1 MKYDEELDAFIM
13 AAQDERHIIY
23 SKTNKADSYQEMVE
37 LEQKLKKLK
46 KEHYK
51 KYCELRE
58 RYHLPPPKWID
69 NSKEPI

>member
-1 MKYDEELDAFIM
+1 MTYDEELDAFII

-23 SKTNKADSYQEMVE
+23 SKMSKADSYQEMVE
-37 LEQKLKKLK
+37 LGQKLKKLK

-58 RYHLPPPKWID
+58 KHHLPPPKWID

>member
-1 MKYDEELDAFIM
+1 MTYDEELDAFIIE
-13 AAQDERHIIY
+13 AQDERHIIY
-23 SKTNKADSYQEMVE
+23 SKMSKADSYQEMVE
-37 LEQKLKKLK
+37 LGQKLKKLK

-58 RYHLPPPKWID
+58 KHHLPPPKWID

>member
-1 MKYDEELDAFIM
+1 MTYDEELNAFII

-23 SKTNKADSYQEMVE
+23 SKMNKADSYQEMVE
-37 LEQKLKKLK
+37 LGQKLKKLK

-51 KYCELRE
+51 RYCELRE

>member
-1 MKYDEELDAFIM
+1 MTYDEELDAFII

-23 SKTNKADSYQEMVE
+23 SKMSKADSYQEMVE
-37 LEQKLKKLK
+37 LGQKLKKLK

>member
-1 MKYDEELDAFIM
+1 MTYDEELDAFII

-23 SKTNKADSYQEMVE
+23 SKMSKADSYQEKAE
-37 LEQKLKKLK
+37 LGQKLKKLK

-58 RYHLPPPKWID
+58 KHHLPPPKWID

>member
-1 MKYDEELDAFIM
+1 MTYDEELDAFII

-23 SKTNKADSYQEMVE
+23 SKMNKADSYQEMAE
-37 LEQKLKKLK
+37 LGQKLKKLK

-58 RYHLPPPKWID
+58 KHHLPSPKWID
-69 NSKEPI
+69 NSNEPI

>member
-1 MKYDEELDAFIM
+1 MTYDEELNAFII

-23 SKTNKADSYQEMVE
+23 SKMNKADSYQEMVE
-37 LEQKLKKLK
+37 LGQKLKKLK